1 MIMDIASAED
11 VNALRFGLFVAVLLA
26 MAVAEAVLPRRE
38 RSHPRLRRWPT
49 NLGMA
54 LIDSLVV
61 RFLFPVVAVG
71 TAAFADARSWGLLG
85 AVALPL
91 WLEVL
96 IAVVVLDLAIYAQH
110 VAMHKVPVLWR
121 LHRVHHADPDLDVT
135 TGIRFHP
142 IEIAL
147 SMLYKMAL
155 VLILG
160 PTAFAVFLFE
170 AVLNAMSLATHA
182 NLRLPLGLDRA
193 LRLVFVTPD
202 MHRVHHSVERI
213 ETDSNYGFNLSVWDR
228 LFRTYRPQPRAGHR
242 GMTIG
247 LPEYRTD
254 APTRLG
260 WSLMLPFGSTSRVST
275 GSSGN
280 SGATAPHSRHS
291 PS

>member
-1 MIMDIASAED
+1 MDIASADD
-11 VNALRFGLFVAVLLA
+11 VNALRFGFFVAVLLS
-26 MAVAEAVLPRRE
+26 MAVAEALLPRRE
-38 RSHPRLRRWPT
+38 RSYPRKRRWPT

-54 LIDSLVV
+54 LVDALTV

-71 TAAFADARSWGLLG
+71 TAAFADAQGWGLLG

-91 WLEVL
+91 WLEIL

-147 SMLYKMAL
+147 SMLYKMGI

-182 NLRLPLGLDRA
+182 NVRLPLGLDRV

-228 LFRTYRPQPRAGHR
+228 AFRTYRPQPRAGHD

-247 LPEYRTD
+247 LPEYRSD

-260 WSLMLPFGSTSRVST
+260 WSLLLPFASGSRVNK

-280 SGATAPHSRHS
+280 SGAAAPHSHHS